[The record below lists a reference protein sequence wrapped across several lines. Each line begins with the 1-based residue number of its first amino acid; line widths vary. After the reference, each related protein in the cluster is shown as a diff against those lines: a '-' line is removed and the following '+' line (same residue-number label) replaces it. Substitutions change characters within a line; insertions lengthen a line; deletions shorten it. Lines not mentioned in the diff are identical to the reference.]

1 MKHSSSYIISFTK
14 DYFLKIGEINRS
26 QEESKAASNKLE
38 NYCAFDTFA
47 MVTVLKVKG
56 KSLFSRPIVD
66 SKYQY

>member
-1 MKHSSSYIISFTK
+1 
-14 DYFLKIGEINRS
+14 LKIGEINIS
-26 QEESKAASNKLE
+26 QEESRAASNKLE
-38 NYCAFDTFA
+38 NYWAFDAFA